1 MIDTNRISIL
11 KGMMRF
17 TTVPARVRFA
27 SSVIHYNIP
36 PKPIL
41 ELGEVLAG
49 RMTELNDNRL
59 WMGAHV
65 RRGDCEW
72 LLFTSAF
79 RS

>member
-1 MIDTNRISIL
+1 
-11 KGMMRF
+11 MMRF

-49 RMTELNDNRL
+49 RMRELNDNRL
-59 WMGAHV
+59 WMGAHM
-65 RRGDCEW
+65 RRGDCERCRSCRARVW
-72 LLFTSAF
+72 LFTD
-79 RS
+79 